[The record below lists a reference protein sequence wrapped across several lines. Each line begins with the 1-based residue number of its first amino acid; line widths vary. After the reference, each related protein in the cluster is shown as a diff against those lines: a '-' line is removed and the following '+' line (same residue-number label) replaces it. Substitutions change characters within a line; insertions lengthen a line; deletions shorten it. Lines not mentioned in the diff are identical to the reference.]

1 MYIANKA
8 DSRLLNGSSSLQPRR
23 SFCFAYSKN
32 GSAVPKQKLRLLSG
46 RTSQTFE
53 MPYLPYTSTLPNMQK
68 KKEKDNGYGHKL
80 EKLKIILYANNS
92 NGQNT

>member
-8 DSRLLNGSSSLQPRR
+8 DSRLLNGSSPLLPRR
-23 SFCFAYSKN
+23 SFCFGYSKN

-53 MPYLPYTSTLPNMQK
+53 MPYLPYTSTLATIRSDMALIFN
-68 KKEKDNGYGHKL
+68 H
-80 EKLKIILYANNS
+80 S
-92 NGQNT
+92 

>member
-8 DSRLLNGSSSLQPRR
+8 DSRLFNGSSSLQPRR
-23 SFCFAYSKN
+23 SFCFGYLKN

-53 MPYLPYTSTLPNMQK
+53 MPYLPYTSTLRAIK
-68 KKEKDNGYGHKL
+68 TKTLGFRR
-80 EKLKIILYANNS
+80 ANHPMSGMCKSENRHEIRE
-92 NGQNT
+92 